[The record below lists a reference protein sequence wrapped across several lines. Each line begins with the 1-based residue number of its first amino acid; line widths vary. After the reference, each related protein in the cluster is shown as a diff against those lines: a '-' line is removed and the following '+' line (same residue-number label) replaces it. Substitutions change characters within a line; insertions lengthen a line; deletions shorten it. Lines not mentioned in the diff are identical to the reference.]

1 MTTMVDDT
9 QELDEFLHGLEESL
23 LSELPVVGTYESEI
37 IDWGELTDNK
47 SRVTDD
53 ERKRTDKPNGAI

>member
-1 MTTMVDDT
+1 M
-9 QELDEFLHGLEESL
+9 
-23 LSELPVVGTYESEI
+23 YESEI

>member
-1 MTTMVDDT
+1 MTAMTDDT
-9 QELDEFLHGLEESL
+9 QKLEEFLHGLEELL
-23 LSELPVVGTYESEI
+23 LSKLPVVGMYESEI